1 MSVLALRL
9 IHIVC
14 GVIWVGGV
22 LFIAWFLI
30 PTIRGVGPS
39 SGAIMSH
46 MVQVRRLPLVMMA
59 VAILTVLSGLALYWR
74 DSAGFNGAWM
84 QTGTGIVFS
93 LGALLGLA
101 SVAVGMAVNSPVS
114 RRLGVLAAAAQAKGG
129 PPSAKEAAEM
139 QRLQTRMAAASNL
152 VAALLVFA
160 TAAMAVARYVP

>member
-30 PTIRGVGPS
+30 PTIRGVGPA
-39 SGAIMSH
+39 GGPVMSH
-46 MVQVRRLPLVMMA
+46 IVQVRRLPLVMMV

-74 DSAGFNGAWM
+74 DSAGFHGAWM

-93 LGALLGLA
+93 FGALLGLA
-101 SVAVGMAVNSPVS
+101 SVAVGMAVSSPVG
-114 RRLGVLAAAAQAKGG
+114 RRLGLLAAAAQAKGG
-129 PPSAKEAAEM
+129 PPSAEEAAEM
-139 QRLQTRMAAASNL
+139 QRLQARLAAASNL
-152 VAALLVFA
+152 VAALLVLA

>member
-39 SGAIMSH
+39 GGAIMSH

-74 DSAGFNGAWM
+74 DSAGFHGAWM

-93 LGALLGLA
+93 LGALLGLP

-129 PPSAKEAAEM
+129 PPSAEEAAEM
-139 QRLQTRMAAASNL
+139 QRLQTRLASASNL
-152 VAALLVFA
+152 VAVLLVLA